1 MLWILRSLK
10 SDEMLPTERAIQ
22 SRMKEAF
29 DVKPNTTQWKQLLES
44 IKTRKERHGKS
55 KSDTLQSSN
64 FITSNVEIPSFS
76 VSNMMD
82 SITGTEMAVIYPEG
96 EEWTAVD

>member
-1 MLWILRSLK
+1 
-10 SDEMLPTERAIQ
+10 MLPTERAIQ